1 MSAIIKHNYIKDR
14 KVIYLMKKVEQLQ
27 KMIDN
32 AKNIVV
38 LSGAG
43 TSTDSGLKDFRSQNG
58 LYHMKASFSPEEMLS
73 SKMFYQ
79 HPEKF
84 YAFYR
89 ENLNSLNAKPNST
102 HLYLKKL
109 EDEGKL
115 KAIITQNID
124 GLHTKAGN
132 KKVYEIHGTI
142 YKNYCT
148 LCHEFYCAEEI
159 FKEKSIPKCKKC
171 GGIVKPDVVLYGEM
185 LPPCFE
191 EAQYLITQADL
202 LIVIGTSLLVQ
213 PASSLIHLFQG
224 KNLVIINESET
235 PYDNCASLVIHD
247 NLSKIFQQLK

>member
-32 AKNIVV
+32 AKDIVV

-58 LYHMKASFSPEEMLS
+58 LYHMKASFFPEEMLN

-89 ENLNSLNAKPNST
+89 ENLNSLNAEPNST

-115 KAIITQNID
+115 KAIKKFMKFMEQFIKIIVLYVMNSIVLKKYLKKKAFQNVR
-124 GLHTKAGN
+124 N
-132 KKVYEIHGTI
+132 V
-142 YKNYCT
+142 
-148 LCHEFYCAEEI
+148 
-159 FKEKSIPKCKKC
+159 
-171 GGIVKPDVVLYGEM
+171 VVLSNQM
-185 LPPCFE
+185 LCYMVKCF
-191 EAQYLITQADL
+191 
-202 LIVIGTSLLVQ
+202 LLVLKKHNTLLLKQ
-213 PASSLIHLFQG
+213 TYSL
-224 KNLVIINESET
+224 
-235 PYDNCASLVIHD
+235 
-247 NLSKIFQQLK
+247 